1 MPTAAARA
9 VRSQA
14 DKFAARR
21 AMLARSALTTLA
33 EHGFANTGLR
43 EIAHHST
50 LSHGSLHYYFAD
62 KDDLVAEA
70 VWHFKSVCAR
80 RYDDTLATA
89 ADGPELLERVA
100 DTMATTLRDEAGSH
114 RLWYDLR
121 VQALFGRGFGDTI
134 VRIDDLLQTMVWSIV
149 LRYAE
154 LTGRRP
160 LLDPGLAYAMVDGLF
175 QNELIRNLRGDDGAP
190 DRLRRD
196 CQTLLAAAV

>member
-9 VRSQA
+9 ARSHA

-21 AMLARSALTTLA
+21 AMLARSALATLA
-33 EHGFANTGLR
+33 EHGFANTGMR
-43 EIAHHST
+43 EIAHDST
-50 LSHGSLHYYFAD
+50 LSHGSLHYYFQD
-62 KDDLVAEA
+62 KDDLVGEA
-70 VWHFKSVCAR
+70 VWYFKSVCAR
-80 RYDDTLATA
+80 RYDDILATA
-89 ADGPELLERVA
+89 TDGPELLERVA

-149 LRYAE
+149 QRYAE
-154 LTGRRP
+154 LTGRQP
-160 LLDPGLAYAMVDGLF
+160 LLAPGLAYAIVDGLF
-175 QNELIRNLRGDDGAP
+175 ENELIRYLRGDAGAP

-196 CQTLLAAAV
+196 CQALLASAV